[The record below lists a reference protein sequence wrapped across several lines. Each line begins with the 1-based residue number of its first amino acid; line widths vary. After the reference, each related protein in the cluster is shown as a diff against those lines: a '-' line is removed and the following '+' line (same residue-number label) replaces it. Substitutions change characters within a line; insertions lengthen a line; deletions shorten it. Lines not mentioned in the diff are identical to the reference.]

1 MMTDEEPKAL
11 LLLLALATTLYL
23 FAWLVTKPLTER
35 EVLDSGPIEEA
46 LVSLPGSS

>member
-1 MMTDEEPKAL
+1 MMTDEEPKV